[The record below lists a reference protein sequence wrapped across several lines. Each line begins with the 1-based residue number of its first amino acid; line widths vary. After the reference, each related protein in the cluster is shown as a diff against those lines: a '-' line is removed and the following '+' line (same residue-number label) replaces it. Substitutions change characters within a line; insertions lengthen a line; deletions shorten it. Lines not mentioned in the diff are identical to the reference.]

1 MAQAMFS
8 SAENILLRR
17 LNISNLKKLLLTLTV
32 LLFLTAA
39 ANAQKLSAKADFE
52 CKGRPLTEFL
62 DKAEPVAGVRFFYKD
77 NWVNSI
83 TIPTATSGKEIKW
96 VIDNAIAA
104 YGLTYIVFQERN
116 IVFIP
121 QGFTVDNDKLIE
133 GMVGYVKVIGNLM
146 EKGRYKLNKVEGTVH
161 EGKTGE
167 PIVGAVVN
175 NRANRL
181 ATTTDVNGHY
191 ELMLPAG
198 QTELEVSFVGLETEV
213 IKIDVLSP
221 GKLDVDLMEASIAL
235 DGVTVTAAG
244 GRNQVNRT
252 QMGTEMMDMQTIK
265 KLPVLMGE
273 ADIIRSMTLAP
284 GVQTQGEMSTGFN
297 VRGGNVDQ
305 NLVLL
310 NEAPVYNTSHLFG
323 LFSTFIPSA
332 ISGVELYKGS
342 QPAGFGGR
350 VASVMDISLKNADT
364 TKFHGNAGIG
374 VLNSQ
379 VFIEAPVGK
388 KCSFYAGGRTTYS
401 NWIMHKIKN
410 ANIKNS
416 EANFYDLIAKI
427 DFRPGRKHRLEVFG
441 YRSNDFFNYNN
452 ISQFDYTSQIAGLNY
467 RWSIMPQMQ
476 MKLSAAYSD
485 YKSTLSDLSQESLAS
500 DVATGINHIRGKA
513 ELMTDILPHNLS
525 VGIEANRLK
534 INPGEKTPYNN
545 KSSVLPDAVD
555 NELGLEIA
563 AFIADNYSISDK
575 MSLLAGL
582 RYSWFS
588 KLGECTEAV
597 YSDTLPRSNV
607 SICGTNT
614 YAKGKTVKPYQGLE
628 PRIGLRYKISNTKAL
643 KFGYSY
649 TRQYQQLVSSN
660 TSAMPSDYWKMAD
673 SHIKPMTCQQLSAG
687 YFTTLLEDILELSA
701 EVYYKVVENQFDY
714 KNGAVLTMNKHVEQD
729 ILSGKAR
736 SYGVELMLK
745 KNVGNFTGWIS
756 YTLSDTRMKVD
767 GQFDE
772 EKINGGRSY
781 LANTHRRHDLSV
793 TSSYQITR
801 RWIASANFV
810 LTSGRPATYPEYSY
824 VMDDMTIVNYS
835 DRNKYQLPAYHRLD
849 LSATYDGFL
858 NKKKKVHP
866 SLTFAVYNA
875 YGHKNIYSVFYKKDK
890 PTAQNNYHEYG
901 FYKLSIIGV
910 PIPSVT
916 LNLKF

>member
-1 MAQAMFS
+1 MKFRLTLIIIMALAVQAAQAQKALWQRAGFECQGAPLTTFVEK
-8 SAENILLRR
+8 AEAA
-17 LNISNLKKLLLTLTV
+17 SNL
-32 LLFLTAA
+32 
-39 ANAQKLSAKADFE
+39 Q
-52 CKGRPLTEFL
+52 
-62 DKAEPVAGVRFFYKD
+62 FFYKD

-83 TIPTATSGKEIKW
+83 TVPVSTEGKTFQWI
-96 VIDNAIAA
+96 IDRAIAG
-104 YGLTYIVFQERN
+104 YGLTYIVFQER
-116 IVFIP
+116 IVIFIP

-146 EKGRYKLNKVEGTVH
+146 EKGRYKLNKVEGTVR

-175 NRANRL
+175 NRANSL
-181 ATTTDVNGHY
+181 ATTTDINGHY

-198 QTELEVSFVGLETEV
+198 QTEVEVSFVGLETEV

-244 GRNQVNRT
+244 GKNQVNRT
-252 QMGTEMMDMQTIK
+252 QMGTETMDMQTIK

-273 ADIIRSMTLAP
+273 ADIVRSMTLAP

-310 NEAPVYNTSHLFG
+310 NEAPIYNTSHLFG
-323 LFSTFIPSA
+323 MFSTFIPSA

-342 QPAGFGGR
+342 QPADFGSR
-350 VASVMDISLKNADT
+350 ISSVMDIRLKNADT

-379 VFIEAPVGK
+379 VFIETPVGSA
-388 KCSFYAGGRTTYS
+388 CSFYVGGRTSYS
-401 NWIMHKIKN
+401 NWIMHKIN
-410 ANIKNS
+410 NVNIKHS
-416 EANFYDLIAKI
+416 KANFYDLIAKV
-427 DFRPGRKHRLEVFG
+427 DFRLGRSHRLEVFG

-452 ISQFDYTSQIAGLNY
+452 ISQFAYSSQIAGMNY
-467 RWSIMPQMQ
+467 RWTIIPQMQ

-485 YKSTLSDLSQESLAS
+485 YKSTLSDLSQESLACN
-500 DVATGINHIRGKA
+500 VATGITHLRGKA
-513 ELMTDILPHNLS
+513 ELMADLLPHNLTI
-525 VGIEANRLK
+525 GFEANHLT
-534 INPGEKTPYNN
+534 INPGKATPYND
-545 KSSVLPDAVD
+545 KSSVAPDEVD
-555 NELGLEIA
+555 DEYGLEMA
-563 AFIADNYSISDK
+563 AFVADNYSISDNL
-575 MSLLAGL
+575 SLLAGL

-588 KLGECTEAV
+588 KLGPCSEAV
-597 YSDTLPRSNV
+597 YDDEQPRNAQ
-607 SICGTNT
+607 SIIDITQ
-614 YAKGKTVKPYQGLE
+614 YASGKTVKPYQGLE

-643 KFGYSY
+643 KMAYSY

-673 SHIKPMTCQQLSAG
+673 THIKPMTCQQVSAG
-687 YFTTLLEDILELSA
+687 YFTTLLEDILEFSA
-701 EVYYKVVENQFDY
+701 EVYYKTVDNQFDY
-714 KNGAVLTMNKHVEQD
+714 KNGAVLSMNKNVEQD

-736 SYGVELMLK
+736 SYGLELMLK
-745 KNVGNFTGWIS
+745 KNSGDFTGWIS

-781 LANTHRRHDLSV
+781 FANTHRRHDLSV

-801 RWIASANFV
+801 RWLAAANFV

-824 VMDDMTIVNYS
+824 TIDDMVIINYS

-858 NKKKKVHP
+858 NKRKKVHP

-890 PTAQNNYHEYG
+890 PSAQNNYNAYG
-901 FYKLSIIGV
+901 LYKLSIIGV